1 MHLVP
6 FVAFFLHYIHVK
18 KFVCKNIS
26 AEYEFESEK
35 FKGGGYPSLV
45 PINLFIDLKLNDLDL
60 SGNATEFKTLPTR
73 PR

>member
-1 MHLVP
+1 MSLNQRN
-6 FVAFFLHYIHVK
+6 LRG
-18 KFVCKNIS
+18 
-26 AEYEFESEK
+26 
-35 FKGGGYPSLV
+35 GGGYPSLV